1 MATMRFYGDAELLQK
16 LEDAGANVVEA
27 CASALA
33 DSADIISARLLGA
46 WNALPKKHSTGR
58 TAASMRSKVEIDG
71 DIVKARAG
79 FSARDG
85 GIAAVFWNV
94 GTDYILATHFID
106 DVAEESVD
114 EIRQAQL
121 DVLNKLLR

>member
-16 LEDAGANVVEA
+16 LEEAGADVVEA
-27 CASALA
+27 CAAALA

-46 WNALPKKHSTGR
+46 WNAMPKKHSTGR

-71 DIVKARAG
+71 DVVRARAG

-85 GIAAVFWNV
+85 GIAAVLWNV
-94 GTDYILATHFID
+94 GTDYIRATHFID
-106 DVAEESVD
+106 NVAEESVD